1 MLFGVGYPFVHLLDT
16 ALLAIAAGGN
26 RDLRQVLMRI
36 APSAAI
42 APLVILA
49 AGVVGGSWQVA
60 LWGIAL
66 AILYSGPLIGLG
78 RGWRVSATHFAER
91 YGLIVIIALGETI
104 IARRRSR

>member
-66 AILYSGPLIGLG
+66 AIEGQG
-78 RGWRVSATHFAER
+78 RVMIDRGVEA
-91 YGLIVIIALGETI
+91 
-104 IARRRSR
+104 